1 MSTALPDN
9 ARFEAL
15 PFKGVSRAFAQPC
28 CAPATGRTWM
38 CGPDALAHGRARV
51 WVGMVLALFIAS
63 FSFTIFAAVDPLPF
77 KDHAEELR
85 FQALTKQLRCL
96 VCQNESLNDSA
107 APLAADLRRDVFA
120 QMQAG
125 KSDAQIKTWLTMRY
139 SDFVLY
145 DPPLRGGTWLLWFG
159 PLLVLLAGAIAIT
172 GIVRRR
178 AKAANKPAPA
188 TARSASDVEDDW

>member
-1 MSTALPDN
+1 MLSLFAL
-9 ARFEAL
+9 
-15 PFKGVSRAFAQPC
+15 SSFA
-28 CAPATGRTWM
+28 
-38 CGPDALAHGRARV
+38 
-51 WVGMVLALFIAS
+51 S
-63 FSFTIFAAVDPLPF
+63 AAVDPLPF

-107 APLAADLRRDVFA
+107 APLAADLRRDVFT

-125 KSDAQIKTWLTMRY
+125 KSDAEIKAWLTARY

-145 DPPLRGGTWLLWFG
+145 DPPLRGATWLLWFG
-159 PLLVLLAGAIAIT
+159 PLLVLLAGAIVIV

-178 AKAANKPAPA
+178 AKAANAPA
-188 TARSASDVEDDW
+188 AAMARPAGDVEDDW